1 MSTQLVPLSQ
11 LLPPTANPRK
21 RIDPAG
27 IEGLASSI
35 RTDGV
40 LQNLVVQC
48 LKGDRF
54 RVVTGERRYRAL
66 KLLESLGEI
75 DADYRVPVE
84 VRHGLKPAG
93 AQRIALVENVQREA
107 LDAID
112 EADGFA
118 ALLQKG
124 ATLDDVAAQTGLST
138 TTVKRR
144 LALAGLCAEAKRAV
158 RDGVVGLGIAEALTL
173 GTHEQQRRILADID
187 SGAWIEAEDV
197 RARLIEEKPSVAM
210 AVFPLERYGATFT
223 SDLFAE
229 AEATYFDDVGQ
240 FHALQRQAVEEMAA
254 ERAATA
260 AFVDVFDT
268 HGAPWWHYRAARE
281 GESGGVV
288 INLTPAGRVEV
299 RDGLVRHEV
308 PAAVVAETRESPL
321 AVKRERAEYPAW
333 LVRHMAAHKTL
344 AVQTLLIAARR
355 TAREV
360 AVVLL
365 MRGADAHHGRVSLEA
380 HPALALF
387 AGEAGRPRSYDA
399 IEAAAAR
406 FERLLGLEPAEN
418 DEPAYGPRS
427 RGAWERLVG
436 GPKDGA
442 ALYERVKRL
451 GNEDLD
457 ALHLLLTILAFG
469 QGNLDAIDH
478 GDSLFNRVA
487 RDLGADMRD
496 WWRPDAAFLGGRTR
510 DQLGAIAVESG
521 ASVTMA
527 RLSDYRKSEL
537 VAALAAHFERT
548 AEAADDAPECQ
559 LKGRDWLPDAMRFGS
574 EPEIGTRACQRAGTS
589 PVSVSDPQ

>member
-1 MSTQLVPLSQ
+1 MSTQRVPLSQ
-11 LLPPTANPRK
+11 LLPPTSNPRR

-27 IEGLASSI
+27 IEGLAASI
-35 RTDGV
+35 RTDGM
-40 LQNLVVQC
+40 LQNLVVAC

-66 KLLESLGEI
+66 KLLESRGAI
-75 DADYRVPVE
+75 GADYPVPVE
-84 VRHGLKPAG
+84 VRHGLKPAD
-93 AQRIALVENVQREA
+93 ARRIALVENVQREA

-158 RDGVVGLGIAEALTL
+158 RDGAIGLGIAEALTL
-173 GTHEQQRRILADID
+173 GTHDQQRRILADVED
-187 SGAWIEAEDV
+187 GGWYESDDV

-210 AVFPLERYGATFT
+210 AVFPLERYSGTFT

-229 AEATYFDDVGQ
+229 AEATYFDDAEQ
-240 FHALQRQAVEEMAA
+240 FHALQRQAVEELAA
-254 ERAATA
+254 ERARTA

-268 HGAPWWHYRAARE
+268 HGAPWWHYRAAQE

-288 INLTPAGRVEV
+288 INLTPSGRVEV

-308 PAAVVAETRESPL
+308 PHAVAAETRESPL
-321 AVKRERAEYPAW
+321 AVRRERPEYPAW

-355 TAREV
+355 TAKEV

-365 MRGADAHHGRVSLEA
+365 MRGSDGHHGRVSVEA

-387 AGEAGRPRSYDA
+387 AGGDDRPRSHDA
-399 IEAAAAR
+399 IEAAAAY
-406 FERLLGLEPAEN
+406 FERLLELEPDN
-418 DEPAYGPRS
+418 DEAVYGPGS

-436 GPKDGA
+436 EPKDGA
-442 ALYERVKRL
+442 DLYERVKRL
-451 GNEDLD
+451 SDEDLD
-457 ALHLLLTILAFG
+457 GLHRLLTILAFG
-469 QGNLDAIDH
+469 QGDMDAIDH

-496 WWRPDAAFLGGRTR
+496 WWRPDETFLGGRTR

-521 ASVTMA
+521 ATAAMGRLADYKKTGLVT
-527 RLSDYRKSEL
+527 
-537 VAALAAHFERT
+537 ALAKHFERT
-548 AEAADDAPECQ
+548 AEAPDDAPDWQ
-559 LKGRDWLPDAMRFGS
+559 IRGRDWLPGAMRFGP
-574 EPEIGTRACQRAGTS
+574 EPEADTGDEPDSGLPAAAE
-589 PVSVSDPQ
+589 

>member
-11 LLPPTANPRK
+11 LLPPTANPRR
-21 RIDPAG
+21 RIAPAA

-40 LQNLVVQC
+40 LQNLVVTC

-66 KLLESLGEI
+66 KLLESRGEVAS
-75 DADYRVPVE
+75 DHRVPVE
-84 VRHGLKPAG
+84 VRHGLKPVD
-93 AQRIALVENVQREA
+93 AQRIALVENVQRGA

-112 EADGFA
+112 EADGIA

-124 ATLDDVAAQTGLST
+124 ATLDDVVAQTGLST

-158 RDGVVGLGIAEALTL
+158 RDGTIGLGIAEALTL

-187 SGAWIEAEDV
+187 SGAWIEADDV

-210 AVFPLERYGATFT
+210 AVFPLARYGGTFT
-223 SDLFAE
+223 ADLFAE
-229 AEATYFDDVGQ
+229 AEATYFDDADQ
-240 FHALQRQAVEEMAA
+240 FHALQRQAVELMAA
-254 ERAATA
+254 SRAASA

-268 HGAPWWHYRAARE
+268 HRAPWWHYRAAQE

-288 INLTPAGRVEV
+288 INLTPSGRVEV
-299 RDGLVRHEV
+299 RERLVRHEV
-308 PAAVVAETRESPL
+308 QPTVMVETRESPL
-321 AVKRERAEYPAW
+321 AVQRERPEFPVW
-333 LVRHMAAHKTL
+333 LVRHMTAHKTL
-344 AVQTLLIAARR
+344 AVQKLLIAARR

-365 MRGADAHHGRVSLEA
+365 MRGADGHHGRVSLEA
-380 HPALALF
+380 HPALVLC
-387 AGEAGRPRSYDA
+387 AGEDGRPRSWDA
-399 IEAAAAR
+399 LEAAAAR
-406 FERLLGLEPAEN
+406 FERLLGLEPAGE

-436 GPKDGA
+436 APKDGA

-451 GNEDLD
+451 GDEDLD
-457 ALHLLLTILAFG
+457 ALHLFLTILAFG
-469 QGNLDAIDH
+469 QGDMEAIDH

-521 ASVTMA
+521 ASVSMA
-527 RLSDYRKSEL
+527 RLSDYRKADL
-537 VAALAAHFERT
+537 VAALAAHFART
-548 AEAADDAPECQ
+548 AETGDGAPEGQ
-559 LKGRDWLPDAMRFGS
+559 VKGRDWLPDAMRFGAGPDAGD
-574 EPEIGTRACQRAGTS
+574 EPDAALPAAAE
-589 PVSVSDPQ
+589 

>member
-1 MSTQLVPLSQ
+1 MSNQLVPLSQ
-11 LLPPTANPRK
+11 LLPPTSNPRK

-27 IEGLASSI
+27 IEGLARSI
-35 RTDGV
+35 QTDGV
-40 LQNLVVQC
+40 LQNLVVKC

-66 KLLESLGEI
+66 KLLESRGEI
-75 DADYRVPVE
+75 ETDYRVPVE
-84 VRHGLKPAG
+84 VRHGLKPAD

-144 LALAGLCAEAKRAV
+144 LALAGLCAEAKQAV
-158 RDGVVGLGIAEALTL
+158 RDGSIGLGIAEALTL
-173 GTHEQQRRILADID
+173 GTHEQQARILADSADGIWFD
-187 SGAWIEAEDV
+187 ADDV

-210 AVFPLERYGATFT
+210 AVFPLERYSGTFT

-229 AEATYFDDVGQ
+229 AEATYFDDAPQ
-240 FHALQRQAVEEMAA
+240 FHALQRRAVEELAA
-254 ERAATA
+254 ERSKTA
-260 AFVDVFDT
+260 AFVDLFDT
-268 HGAPWWHYRAARE
+268 QGAPWWHYRAAQD

-308 PAAVVAETRESPL
+308 QRAVAAETRESPL
-321 AVKRERAEYPAW
+321 AVRRERPEYPSW

-360 AVVLL
+360 AVVVL
-365 MRGADAHHGRVSLEA
+365 MRGADGHHGRVSVEA

-387 AGEAGRPRSYDA
+387 SGEDGRPRSHDA
-399 IEAAAAR
+399 VEAAAAH
-406 FERLLGLEPAEN
+406 FERMLGLAPAED

-436 GPKDGA
+436 EPKDGA
-442 ALYERVKRL
+442 DLYERVKRL
-451 GNEDLD
+451 SDEDLD
-457 ALHLLLTILAFG
+457 GLHLLLTILAFG
-469 QGNLDAIDH
+469 QGDLDAIDH

-487 RDLGADMRD
+487 HDLAVDMRD
-496 WWRPDAAFLGGRTR
+496 WWRPDETFLGGRTR
-510 DQLGAIAVESG
+510 DQLCAIAMESG
-521 ASVTMA
+521 ATVSMA
-527 RLSDYRKSEL
+527 RLSDYKKSGL
-537 VAALAAHFERT
+537 VTALAKHFERT
-548 AEAADDAPECQ
+548 ADTRDDAQ
-559 LKGRDWLPDAMRFGS
+559 DWQIKGRDWLPGAMRFGPEPNANVDDTPES
-574 EPEIGTRACQRAGTS
+574 EMPAAAE
-589 PVSVSDPQ
+589 

>member
-11 LLPPTANPRK
+11 LLSPTSNPRR

-27 IEGLASSI
+27 IEGLAASI

-40 LQNLVVQC
+40 LQNLVVAC

-66 KLLESLGEI
+66 KLLESRGEI
-75 DADYRVPVE
+75 GSDFRVPVE
-84 VRHGLKPAG
+84 VRHGLKPAD

-118 ALLQKG
+118 VLLQKG

-144 LALAGLCAEAKRAV
+144 LALAGLCAEAKQAV
-158 RDGVVGLGIAEALTL
+158 RDGGIGLGIAEALTL

-187 SGAWIEAEDV
+187 TGAWIEADDA

-210 AVFPLERYGATFT
+210 AVFPLKRYSGTFT

-229 AEATYFDDVGQ
+229 AEATYFDDAEQ

-254 ERAATA
+254 ERATSA

-321 AVKRERAEYPAW
+321 AVRRERPEYPAW

-355 TAREV
+355 TAKQV

-387 AGEAGRPRSYDA
+387 AGMDGRPCSHDA
-399 IEAAAAR
+399 IEAAAAH
-406 FERLLGLEPAEN
+406 FERLLGLEPAEG

-427 RGAWERLVG
+427 RGAWERLVAD
-436 GPKDGA
+436 PKDGA
-442 ALYERVKRL
+442 DLYERVKRL
-451 GNEDLD
+451 GDEDLD
-457 ALHLLLTILAFG
+457 ALHLFLTILAFG
-469 QGNLDAIDH
+469 QGDLDAIDH

-496 WWRPDAAFLGGRTR
+496 WWRPDESFLGGRTR

-521 ASVTMA
+521 ATAAMGRLADYKKAGLVT
-527 RLSDYRKSEL
+527 
-537 VAALAAHFERT
+537 ALAKYFERT
-548 AEAADDAPECQ
+548 AEAPDDAPDWQ
-559 LKGRDWLPDAMRFGS
+559 IRGRDWLPGAMGFGP
-574 EPEIGTRACQRAGTS
+574 EPEEETGNEPGTGLSSAAE
-589 PVSVSDPQ
+589 